1 MLGEEAKYHEP
12 KLKKLDLL
20 QLAMGGIR
28 EAFTKKVTSQLG
40 LKGKHFQTCVWI
52 SSKIASTLSISGT
65 NRVKL
70 AVGVCCQQMVR
81 FSDASQ
87 LHGQFSN
94 SLSNLEKTDG
104 DWVTERTTAG

>member
-40 LKGKHFQTCVWI
+40 LTGKHFQTCV
-52 SSKIASTLSISGT
+52 
-65 NRVKL
+65 
-70 AVGVCCQQMVR
+70 
-81 FSDASQ
+81 
-87 LHGQFSN
+87 
-94 SLSNLEKTDG
+94 
-104 DWVTERTTAG
+104 